1 MCPRYR
7 VQARRPLATRANP
20 SKCYVKFTGL
30 ELRYINSY
38 FAPLDEGPRVV
49 GPDVLARPLFG
60 PFSRRHPKSH
70 ASKKICG

>member
-1 MCPRYR
+1 MA
-7 VQARRPLATRANP
+7 VQRTKKEGP
-20 SKCYVKFTGL
+20 S
-30 ELRYINSY
+30 ISY

-70 ASKKICG
+70 VSKKICG